1 MANLQKYPRKDV
13 GKIVRHNERKI
24 ANPANKDIDPTRT
37 HLNYSLIPDDTSAME
52 RYNERI
58 SQLHCYNRK
67 DVKTL
72 CSWVISAPKSLDK
85 EQHEAFF
92 AGCYDFV
99 AERYGEE
106 NMVQAWVH
114 MDESTPHIHINY
126 IPATEDLK
134 RGGEKVCANDVNNR
148 YDLMTFHR
156 ELEESLLERGVRAE
170 VYTGVTRMQGGN
182 KTIEQLKTER
192 NQEKEVEKESNA
204 PDRQAEGECR
214 NHDDED
220 KKNMTADP
228 QSKEKFRWQDFVSDA
243 PFVEREQEH
252 DIDIERGLS

>member
-13 GKIVRHNERKI
+13 GKILRHNDRKI
-24 ANPANKDIDPTRT
+24 ANPANKDIDPSRS
-37 HLNYSLIPDDTSAME
+37 HLNYSLIPDDKSALE

-58 SQLHCYNRK
+58 SQLYCYNRK

-72 CSWVISAPKSLDK
+72 CSWVITAPKSLDK

-99 AERYGEE
+99 ANRYGEE

-126 IPATEDLK
+126 IPATEDPK
-134 RGGEKVCANDVNNR
+134 HGREKVCANEVNDR

-156 ELEESLLERGVRAE
+156 ELEESLLERGIRAE
-170 VYTGVTRMQGGN
+170 VYTGITRLQGGN
-182 KTIEQLKTER
+182 KTVEQLKAERDKEVNKNNDEHVHQDDDEHRVDDGKEER
-192 NQEKEVEKESNA
+192 NMAATPEATKEF
-204 PDRQAEGECR
+204 RW
-214 NHDDED
+214 ED
-220 KKNMTADP
+220 YVADP
-228 QSKEKFRWQDFVSDA
+228 RFVQ
-243 PFVEREQEH
+243 REQEH
-252 DIDIERGLS
+252 DVDLERGLS